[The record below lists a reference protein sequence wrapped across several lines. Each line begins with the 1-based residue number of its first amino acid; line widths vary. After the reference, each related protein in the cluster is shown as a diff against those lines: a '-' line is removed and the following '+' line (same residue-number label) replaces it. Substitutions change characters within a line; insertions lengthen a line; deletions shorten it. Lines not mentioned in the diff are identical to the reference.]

1 MWFMYAS
8 LAAVSFGLRGI
19 LYQWTSQ
26 RRTDRNVLLFGVYL
40 SGALISLVVNL
51 FVNQAWSHGVWF
63 GVPMGLFSFIA
74 NASMYKGYSVGR
86 ASLIALFTG
95 LPPVVVATLA
105 FFLWGESLGLVQL
118 AGFCIVILGLLV
130 IRYSH
135 DLKLGQLQ
143 GIQWGLLTMLFFGF
157 TDLSS
162 KQATLSAANT
172 LPVLTVMYGTGTILF
187 ACMYLLSRLKVPAK
201 TGQQITAVGSPHE
214 SLHDRETGYGP
225 DAQHARISRHSGGDK
240 SLPGS
245 EDDRRTHPATGGAD
259 NPASPAWSMKRT
271 VLWGMT
277 VGITNLAGM
286 LFIIPAFRGGVTGI
300 VSAISAMNVVLVL
313 LYAQFYLKE
322 NISVREACGMLL
334 ALAGILV
341 VRLAS

>member
-40 SGALISLVVNL
+40 SGALISFVVNL
-51 FVNQAWSHGVWF
+51 FVNQTWSQGVWF

-95 LPPVVVATLA
+95 LPPVVVVTLA
-105 FFLWGESLGLVQL
+105 YFMWGEALGLVQM

-187 ACMYLLSRLKVPAK
+187 ACMYLLSRLKTPAEK
-201 TGQQITAVGSPHE
+201 GLKITAAGTAHE
-214 SLHDRETGYGP
+214 TPRERETGEGPYG
-225 DAQHARISRHSGGDK
+225 QQARISRHSGE
-240 SLPGS
+240 SGS
-245 EDDRRTHPATGGAD
+245 SPNSGESRQPLQNSGGPVRA
-259 NPASPAWSMKRT
+259 ASPVWSMKRT

-322 NISVREACGMLL
+322 NISRREACGMLL

>member
-40 SGALISLVVNL
+40 SGALISFAVNL
-51 FVNQAWSHGVWF
+51 FVNQVWTYGVWF

-105 FFLWGESLGLVQL
+105 YFLWSEALGIVQL

-172 LPVLTVMYGTGTILF
+172 LPLLTVMYGTGTILF
-187 ACMYLLSRLKVPAK
+187 ACMYLLSRLKVPAE
-201 TGQQITAVGSPHE
+201 TGKKIVASETASVSTN
-214 SLHDRETGYGP
+214 DRETGYGS
-225 DAQHARISRHSGGDK
+225 DAQHVRISRHSDGDK

-245 EDDRRTHPATGGAD
+245 EDDLRTHPTAGGTD

-300 VSAISAMNVVLVL
+300 VSAISAMSVVLVL

-322 NISVREACGMLL
+322 NISAREACGMLL